1 MLCELGGYTAM
12 KDQDTKVNIFS
23 KELSSV
29 RSKMQEE
36 SCYDIIYV
44 VQDGKFRFV
53 NPRFAALG
61 KYEEDEM
68 LGKES
73 LQFIHPDDR
82 EEARK
87 NAIKM
92 LKGQITAPYQ
102 FRIIAK
108 DGSVKWIQETLHP
121 IIYKGK
127 RAVQGDATDITAQR
141 EAADRLRELEALQR
155 SILDALPIA
164 VIGMQNRRIDLANHA
179 VEDVFGWKPEELVG
193 QSSRVLYRNDK
204 DFERIGRD
212 VYKVLKKQRTYKAE
226 FPCQRKDGVPIVCLL
241 SASIVGETL
250 RGKHI
255 IATYEDITER
265 KRAEE
270 ALAKSEKKLK
280 EILKISRKKGG

>member
-1 MLCELGGYTAM
+1 M

-23 KELSSV
+23 KELFSV

-92 LKGQITAPYQ
+92 LKGQITTPYQ

-226 FPCQRKDGVPIVCLL
+226 FPCQRKDGAPIVCLL

-280 EILKISRKKGG
+280 EILKIYRKKGD

>member
-1 MLCELGGYTAM
+1 M

-226 FPCQRKDGVPIVCLL
+226 FPCQRKDGAPIVCLL

-280 EILKISRKKGG
+280 EILKISRKKGD